1 MCRETEEKE
10 ENIKIIK
17 GDTTVTSSAQNIR
30 LETEFGTKNK
40 MEENVLS
47 EEELDC
53 DSFTES
59 SGYERK
65 MAELNEKSRRLK
77 AQFAEENRQA
87 VESMNKTMEEIKQS
101 QAREDCITNEI
112 EEIRRRRDE
121 IKEDLKRLD
130 EIGRRRELED
140 KKWREKM
147 DKKKKRV
154 ANRLEKIRAERR
166 KYQEGTADEND
177 STEGYDQPDKN
188 SGESPE
194 SEKSKDFTIGNETVI
209 NKDAGN
215 EVLREPY
222 QIIEYKSVKE
232 LEKKRKEVKQLKR
245 LEKKAIKR
253 EKLEQRERKKIE
265 KQKRKV
271 ARKLEKLSAKSSKV
285 SEETAGVA
293 ECINQDMEATNTTAK
308 EKSAETPKVTRIKPY
323 VDTSSHIAECKQV
336 QAPYYSGLITNGT
349 KNKME
354 ENVLS
359 EEELDCDSFTESSG
373 YERKMAE
380 LNEKSRRLKAQFAEE
395 NRQAVESMNKTMEE
409 IKQSQA
415 REDCITNEI
424 EEIQRRRD
432 EIKEN
437 LKRLDEKLGETLA
450 EVDRL
455 ILGDTDSMVDETV
468 DSQQSNPKYSKEEV
482 PRQDNFDCFPD
493 EVEGD
498 MHTEESSSQVSQ
510 SAENE
515 DNEKNVH
522 ECDALPRY
530 EQSVAAVVNITEYL
544 IQQEFSKA
552 LETIIPVS
560 KKEYTSRSEE
570 KISEEEPKLHKQNVE
585 KEFGKLK
592 RENTELEMQICII
605 NEELETYRK
614 RIETLQADLDG
625 SKVEVKQL
633 QSKEEYKERELA
645 NLKSDFQRKEQKW
658 EDANE
663 LLEKVMVER
672 EELWDDADY
681 LEESLKDSQE
691 SNETLTFEVDELRI
705 MIQEMKREYRVEHSR
720 WGCGH
725 LREEVEL
732 LNGSLELNEKR
743 TVLLESQVDVFEAE
757 RKQLWGNVDFLEGS
771 LRNSQESNEDLTFEV
786 DELKIMMQEMKREN
800 TQLSRHGCRHLR
812 EEVELLNGSLELKQ
826 QNVTL
831 LESQVDAFKEERCS
845 FQNVT
850 QSMKREIEILK
861 KENVTKTM
869 QLHKLQ
875 CETSKTISD
884 LKDDI
889 AKLQQEKSAL
899 SSELSKESGRDHH
912 LYELRCEKSSM
923 TGTLEDHITRL
934 RRENCTLTA
943 RLSKAYE
950 KDDQLIELREKVQ
963 LLENQLKN
971 VTEAA
976 TASVNSKEKEME
988 EDYRI
993 IKKQDETIKN
1003 LIEEITQERC
1013 DKDRL
1018 EQQSRR
1024 IREPETQLQKMG
1036 DMKINTIRSVD
1047 ALVLEVKQESSE
1059 KERLKKRAM
1068 QAKKVASC
1076 REKELEKRIELLE
1089 DQLRAEDELINATL
1103 MSLNNKESSLQE
1115 ATATIDMLTKELERE
1130 KWEKKYLRKAVEV
1143 SECNSHN
1150 DKRLTEDI
1158 ETLEKRLLEMS
1169 DLREK
1174 TLISLK
1180 EKEWSLQEAHDE
1192 INELTQQI
1200 AHKKSHKKF
1209 FKRKAKAKTGKAHRL
1224 NLIQKG
1230 TKRYT
1235 QERGSFI
1242 AGVGKRLKNLVQRPR
1257 GVSASSLVMKKK
1269 EAHAQRVL
1277 DKLREDLNE
1286 RGEVIQDLRSN
1297 FKDSAKELSSMR
1309 RQLEDIQCQNAEL
1322 IQCLGHK
1329 EEDLQ
1334 KTQRYLKEKEASL
1347 DVTNETLRLKCSLLR
1362 AMEAKLCL
1370 TKKEIEELTQVNK
1383 EKGLEIT
1390 RIETTLT
1397 EVRKELVIAA
1407 SFIEKQNEQCANLR
1421 TCAMRKTRDADKMQ
1435 GELKRFSTQLENSRN
1450 ENANLHRA
1458 LLAATER
1465 LTREKQRQFSGTE
1478 LLKDG
1483 HERKSSESS
1492 CEVRYFP
1499 P

>member
-1 MCRETEEKE
+1 MCLNNQVCKDAKESREESSVREKSSAARAEEVKPEVPKANQSSNQVCKDEKE
-10 ENIKIIK
+10 SREE
-17 GDTTVTSSAQNIR
+17 SSAQNIR

-40 MEENVLS
+40 MEENVFS

-77 AQFAEENRQA
+77 AQFAEENKQA
-87 VESMNKTMEEIKQS
+87 VESMNKTMQEIKQS

-130 EIGRRRELED
+130 EIGQRRELED

-147 DKKKKRV
+147 DEKKKRV
-154 ANRLEKIRAERR
+154 ANRLEKIRVERR

-194 SEKSKDFTIGNETVI
+194 SEKSKNVTIGNETVR
-209 NKDAGN
+209 NEDVGN
-215 EVLREPY
+215 EELGESH

-245 LEKKAIKR
+245 LEKKAI
-253 EKLEQRERKKIE
+253 KLEQRERKKIE

-285 SEETAGVA
+285 SEETAVVA
-293 ECINQDMEATNTTAK
+293 KCINKVMEAANTTAK
-308 EKSAETPKVTRIKPY
+308 EKNDETPRANGIKPS
-323 VDTSSHIAECKQV
+323 VDTSSDIVESKQV
-336 QAPYYSGLITNGT
+336 QAPHSSGLITNG
-349 KNKME
+349 
-354 ENVLS
+354 
-359 EEELDCDSFTESSG
+359 
-373 YERKMAE
+373 AE
-380 LNEKSRRLKAQFAEE
+380 
-395 NRQAVESMNKTMEE
+395 V
-409 IKQSQA
+409 
-415 REDCITNEI
+415 
-424 EEIQRRRD
+424 
-432 EIKEN
+432 
-437 LKRLDEKLGETLA
+437 EKLGETLPK
-450 EVDRL
+450 VDRL
-455 ILGDTDSMVDETV
+455 ILGHTDSMVDETA
-468 DSQQSNPKYSKEEV
+468 DSQQSNPEHSKEEM

-498 MHTEESSSQVSQ
+498 MHTEESRSQVSQ

-522 ECDALPRY
+522 ECVALPRY

-544 IQQEFSKA
+544 IQQGLSEA

-570 KISEEEPKLHKQNVE
+570 KISEEEPKLHKQNLE
-585 KEFGKLK
+585 MEFGKLK

-625 SKVEVKQL
+625 SKAEVEQL

-672 EELWDDADY
+672 EELWDDVDY

-691 SNETLTFEVDELRI
+691 SNETLTFEVDELTI

-732 LNGSLELNEKR
+732 LNGSLELNEQR
-743 TVLLESQVDVFEAE
+743 TVLLESQVHAFEAE
-757 RKQLWGNVDFLEGS
+757 RKQLRGDVAFLEES

-786 DELKIMMQEMKREN
+786 DELKIMIQEMKKEN
-800 TQLSRHGCRHLR
+800 MQLSRHGCGHLR
-812 EEVELLNGSLELKQ
+812 EEVELLNGSLELKEQ
-826 QNVTL
+826 RVTL
-831 LESQVDAFKEERCS
+831 LKSQVDAFKEESCS

-861 KENVTKTM
+861 KENVTKTT
-869 QLHKLQ
+869 QLQKLK
-875 CETSKTISD
+875 CETSQTISD
-884 LKDDI
+884 LRDDI
-889 AKLQQEKSAL
+889 VKLQQEKSAL

-950 KDDQLIELREKVQ
+950 KDDQLIELRGKVQ

-1018 EQQSRR
+1018 EQQSKR
-1024 IREPETQLQKMG
+1024 IRELETQLQKME
-1036 DMKINTIRSVD
+1036 DIKRNTNHSVD
-1047 ALVLEVKQESSE
+1047 ALVLEVKQERSE

-1068 QAKKVASC
+1068 HAKKVGSC
-1076 REKELEKRIELLE
+1076 REKELEERIELLE
-1089 DQLRAEDELINATL
+1089 NQLRAEDELTNATL
-1103 MSLNNKESSLQE
+1103 MSLKNKESSLQE

-1130 KWEKKYLRKAVEV
+1130 KSEKETLRKAVEV

-1150 DKRLTEDI
+1150 DKRLTENI
-1158 ETLEKRLLEMS
+1158 EKLEKRLLEMS

-1200 AHKKSHKKF
+1200 AHKKLHKKF

-1242 AGVGKRLKNLVQRPR
+1242 ADVGKRLNNLVQRPR

-1269 EAHAQRVL
+1269 EAHAERVL
-1277 DKLREDLNE
+1277 HKLREDLNE

-1309 RQLEDIQCQNAEL
+1309 RQIEDIQCQNAEL
-1322 IQCLGHK
+1322 IQCLRHK

-1347 DVTNETLRLKCSLLR
+1347 DVTNETLRLKCSLLK

-1390 RIETTLT
+1390 RIEKTLT
-1397 EVRKELVIAA
+1397 EVRRKLVIAA

-1421 TCAMRKTRDADKMQ
+1421 TCAMKKTRGADKMQ
-1435 GELKRFSTQLENSRN
+1435 DELKRFSTQLENSRN

-1465 LTREKQRQFSGTE
+1465 LTREKHRQFSRTE